1 MLTKTNQKQHEV
13 SVVILEDLVPSDHL
27 LRKIDKVIDFSFL
40 YPYVEDMYSKTGR
53 PSIDPVVLI
62 KLAFIDKLY
71 GFHSMRRTCAE
82 AQVNLAI
89 KWFLGY
95 GLEEKTPHFSDFSKT
110 YTRKFSKEIE
120 IKDDKGNIIE
130 KKSIFAVLFDEVI
143 EQAMKRS
150 YIYPGHIY
158 MDSTHIKANANKKK
172 VTKQMVEETRK
183 NYQEELNREIDE
195 ECERLG
201 FRKPKE
207 IQLGEK
213 EIKKSE
219 TDSEAGIFLKGEH
232 ELQIAYLAQTVCD
245 INGFILNTG
254 IVPAN
259 LHDSTTFHEVY
270 KATVEKYGVGGA
282 KGIRAIGID
291 AGYKTPAVAKE
302 IIESGVTPLMPYT
315 RPKGKKNNEENATK
329 YGKKDFEYDKAADVF
344 HGPQGCILTP
354 RGIDRK
360 TGYITYRSEKQ
371 ECDACPLREKCL
383 SRTSNTKTVVKHI
396 WQESL
401 DEAERIRLTEYWKRY
416 YPQRSQTIER
426 VFADVKEKHGLRF
439 TRYKGIKKVLD
450 ETRLVFATMNI
461 KKMAIWDWKAA

>member
-150 YIYPGHIY
+150 YIYPGHIIW
-158 MDSTHIKANANKKK
+158 TAHI
-172 VTKQMVEETRK
+172 
-183 NYQEELNREIDE
+183 
-195 ECERLG
+195 
-201 FRKPKE
+201 
-207 IQLGEK
+207 
-213 EIKKSE
+213 
-219 TDSEAGIFLKGEH
+219 
-232 ELQIAYLAQTVCD
+232 
-245 INGFILNTG
+245 
-254 IVPAN
+254 
-259 LHDSTTFHEVY
+259 
-270 KATVEKYGVGGA
+270 
-282 KGIRAIGID
+282 
-291 AGYKTPAVAKE
+291 
-302 IIESGVTPLMPYT
+302 
-315 RPKGKKNNEENATK
+315 
-329 YGKKDFEYDKAADVF
+329 
-344 HGPQGCILTP
+344 
-354 RGIDRK
+354 
-360 TGYITYRSEKQ
+360 
-371 ECDACPLREKCL
+371 
-383 SRTSNTKTVVKHI
+383 
-396 WQESL
+396 
-401 DEAERIRLTEYWKRY
+401 
-416 YPQRSQTIER
+416 
-426 VFADVKEKHGLRF
+426 
-439 TRYKGIKKVLD
+439 
-450 ETRLVFATMNI
+450 
-461 KKMAIWDWKAA
+461 